1 MGTYFKKLRLSYI
14 FAFAIGALFMTMNVS
29 AKTITLDDNSDKQI
43 VVTEDT
49 TIDLNGKKLEV
60 AGTHAIVVMKGAT
73 LTIKGDGSVIADRAA
88 IFNKGG
94 VVNILGGSYL
104 SNTWYTIKNLG
115 VMTIKDGTIGGV
127 NKKIILH

>member
-1 MGTYFKKLRLSYI
+1 MKKRIFKKLRLSYI
-14 FAFAIGALFMTMNVS
+14 FAFAIGALFMSMNVS
-29 AKTITLDDNSDKQI
+29 AKTITLDDNNSDKQI

-88 IFNKGG
+88 IFNKG
-94 VVNILGGSYL
+94 
-104 SNTWYTIKNLG
+104 
-115 VMTIKDGTIGGV
+115 
-127 NKKIILH
+127 